1 MKIADVEIIPI
12 YPKIAARNAD
22 QKTRF
27 INLNQRTIFKITTDN
42 GIVGYGDARCK
53 APDRSTVE
61 HVVGRGPFDFINANL
76 NSGLMG
82 ALYDAMGK
90 HLEIPAYKL
99 MGQRIRD
106 RVPVAA
112 WTRPASPED
121 LAKDVQRAVGEG
133 YMIFKIH
140 TCAHYDVFEQTRAVE
155 DVAPPGF
162 KMHYDFNHNRPLAAV
177 LRILKELEDSPVV
190 GMIEDPLVL
199 SDVEGWRLLRQ
210 KTSFPLLMHVPQ
222 LGGGQE
228 LIRGCA
234 DAYMIGEGG
243 IGPTL
248 VRGFAA
254 ALANVSSVIQL
265 TGGTLTK
272 AMALHMGAVIPNVAH
287 CTNLD
292 DQYDQDVVKQRIEV
306 AAGSS
311 PIPEGPGLGVEVDED
326 ALAECAANEP
336 TVIPTTIG
344 ILHLPGGNRL
354 YTKGFPNVPQS
365 TGFPEGNIRGIR
377 LEVWEDDG
385 SEAFQETLQRIERN
399 GPFMEK

>member
-1 MKIADVEIIPI
+1 
-12 YPKIAARNAD
+12 
-22 QKTRF
+22 
-27 INLNQRTIFKITTDN
+27 
-42 GIVGYGDARCK
+42 
-53 APDRSTVE
+53 
-61 HVVGRGPFDFINANL
+61 
-76 NSGLMG
+76 MG

-99 MGQRIRD
+99 MGQKIRD

-121 LAKDVQRAVGEG
+121 LAKDVVRAVDQG

-140 TCAHYDVFEQTRAVE
+140 TCAYYDVFEQTRAVE
-155 DVAPPGF
+155 EVAPAGF

-177 LRILKELEDSPVV
+177 LRILKELEGSPVV

-228 LIRGCA
+228 IIRGCA

-254 ALANVSSVIQL
+254 GLANLSSVIQL

-292 DQYDQDVVKQRIEV
+292 DQYDEDVVKQRIEV

-311 PIPEGPGLGVEVDED
+311 PIPEGPGLGIEVDEE
-326 ALAECAANEP
+326 ALAACAANKP

-354 YTKGFPNVPQS
+354 YTKGFPNVPRV
-365 TGFPEGNIRGIR
+365 TGFPEGNTRGIR
-377 LEVWEDDG
+377 LEVWEEDG
-385 SEAFQETLQRIERN
+385 TDAFRETLQRIEKS

>member
-1 MKIADVEIIPI
+1 MKITDVDIIPI

-27 INLNQRTIFKITTDN
+27 INLNRRTIFKITTDN
-42 GIVGYGDARCK
+42 GIVGYGDARCE

-61 HVVGRGPFDFINANL
+61 HVIGRDPFDYVNANL
-76 NSGLMG
+76 NSGVMG
-82 ALYDAMGK
+82 ALYDVMGK
-90 HLEIPAYKL
+90 HLDIPAYKL

-140 TCAHYDVFEQTRAVE
+140 TCAHYDVLEQTRAVE

-228 LIRGCA
+228 IIRGCA

-336 TVIPTTIG
+336 HGYPNHNRHPAPARRKQTLHERVSKRAPGHG
-344 ILHLPGGNRL
+344 ISRRPYPGHPPGGMGR
-354 YTKGFPNVPQS
+354 
-365 TGFPEGNIRGIR
+365 RR
-377 LEVWEDDG
+377 HG
-385 SEAFQETLQRIERN
+385 SLSGDA
-399 GPFMEK
+399 GAH